1 MPRVVDHDERRREIA
16 AAAWRAIDELG
27 VDGTTMRAIAERAGC
42 TIGRLNHYFD
52 SREDMLVAALRYA
65 HMRAGV
71 RMLAAIEGR
80 SSSDALRAV
89 LLEALPLDDER
100 YTEWKVWLT
109 FWAQALNTE
118 SLRNEHRQRYLEWH
132 QLVSTLVGDAAPSL
146 SKAAVQ
152 QATDSLLATV
162 DGLGIHVLMSPAVGA
177 KRQAIRAIEMAL
189 ATVLG

>member
-16 AAAWRAIDELG
+16 AATWRAIDELG

-71 RMLAAIEGR
+71 RMLATIEGR

-89 LLEALPLDDER
+89 LLEEIGRA
-100 YTEWKVWLT
+100 
-109 FWAQALNTE
+109 
-118 SLRNEHRQRYLEWH
+118 
-132 QLVSTLVGDAAPSL
+132 
-146 SKAAVQ
+146 
-152 QATDSLLATV
+152 
-162 DGLGIHVLMSPAVGA
+162 HV
-177 KRQAIRAIEMAL
+177 
-189 ATVLG
+189 